1 MGLKGSML
9 LMSKASD
16 SDSEKVVGETSGVA
30 KGETSAI
37 WNSILG
43 DTKDA
48 LKNSVGRA
56 ISSTT
61 TIRTWTRKRDDGIPE
76 TVTETKDD
84 WTPETVTEIKKDF
97 TIKPSKTG
105 AKLGAIAGA
114 AAGGVIGNYLP
125 FIGGP
130 ICAAIGAIAGGI
142 AGWIFGPA

>member
-1 MGLKGSML
+1 
-9 LMSKASD
+9 MSKAND
-16 SDSEKVVGETSGVA
+16 TAKV
-30 KGETSAI
+30 I
-37 WNSILG
+37 WE
-43 DTKDA
+43 A
-48 LKNSVGRA
+48 CKNIGTNA
-56 ISSTT
+56 TTSTT
-61 TIRTWTRKRDDGIPE
+61 TIRTWTRKRDDGTPE
-76 TVTETKDD
+76 TVTET
-84 WTPETVTEIKKDF
+84 KKDF

>member
-16 SDSEKVVGETSGVA
+16 SDSEKVVGERSGVA
-30 KGETSAI
+30 KGETSTI
-37 WNSILG
+37 WGSILEG
-43 DTKDA
+43 AKDA
-48 LKNSVGRA
+48 VKNSFAGATNSV
-56 ISSTT
+56 T
-61 TIRTWTRKRDDGIPE
+61 TIRTWTRKRDDGTPE
-76 TVTETKDD
+76 IVTET
-84 WTPETVTEIKKDF
+84 TKDF
-97 TIKPSKTG
+97 TIKPSKRG